1 MDAGFPILFADESG
15 NRLTPSAVYYPPDGA
30 EPLVGAAALRMRA
43 LHPERTVTSVKRLMG
58 HRSIPPGEAEMFSCP
73 LAPAAEGIGLRIGDA
88 TRAPEEISATILS
101 KLRAIAESA
110 LEHEIT
116 RAVITV
122 PAYFNDAQRSAT
134 KLAGELAGLTVE
146 RILNEPTAAALAYG
160 LDKLGE
166 SSKVAVY
173 DLGGGT
179 FDISILEL
187 SDGVFQVLSTAG
199 DTRLGGDDIDRALL
213 TLLFQKAAIDEA
225 TATHEIR
232 AKLLDAAIKTKH
244 ALSESDSYSVSVPFL
259 SGSDSFACDISRDEL
274 VALASPIIERTRSL
288 CQRAISDSKLNI
300 EDLDKI
306 VLVGGSTRMPI
317 VQQIAADIFGQE
329 PDLSQNPDEAVALG
343 AVIQGGILSGRT
355 QNVILLDVTPL
366 SLGIETFGGLMNVIL
381 PRNTTIP
388 AKAGELFTNAV
399 AGQESMKIRVLQ
411 GEREM
416 ARDNWELGQFE
427 INFEPGPKGHARVGV
442 EFAIDENGILT
453 VLGRDTK
460 TNTDQVLKIENSA
473 VDVNDEAV
481 EAMISESIDYAFDD
495 MNERVWTEATM
506 KSNELLPAVDNAL
519 QQIGELLSRDEIEAV
534 TSAADAVRAAL
545 ETNDTRQLKE
555 ANASLD
561 KATEHMAALL
571 VEKAME
577 ESLKRKGIL

>member
-1 MDAGFPILFADESG
+1 
-15 NRLTPSAVYYPPDGA
+15 
-30 EPLVGAAALRMRA
+30 MRA
-43 LHPERTVTSVKRLMG
+43 LDPARTITSVKRLMG
-58 HRSIPPGEAEMFSCP
+58 RRNVPAEEAAMFSCP
-73 LAPAAEGIGLRIGDA
+73 LTPAADGLRLRLDETTA
-88 TRAPEEISATILS
+88 LSPEAVSATILGR
-101 KLRAIAESA
+101 LRAIAETA
-110 LEHEIT
+110 MEKEIT

-134 KLAGELAGLTVE
+134 KRAGELAGLTVE

-166 SSKVAVY
+166 RSKVAVY

-199 DTRLGGDDIDRALL
+199 DTRLGGDDIDRALAAH
-213 TLLFQKAAIDEA
+213 LFEQANLDENA
-225 TATHEIR
+225 DTPEVR
-232 AKLLDAAIKTKH
+232 AKLLDAAIRAKH
-244 ALSESDSYSVSVPFL
+244 ALSDDDAFTVSVPFL
-259 SGSDSFACDISRDEL
+259 SGTDSFECVVTQAKMA
-274 VALASPIIERTRSL
+274 ALATPVIDRTRSL
-288 CQRAISDSKLNI
+288 CQRAISDSKLELSEI
-300 EDLDKI
+300 DRI

-317 VQQIAADIFGQE
+317 VRKIAAEIFGQE
-329 PDLSQNPDEAVALG
+329 PDISQNPDEAVALG

-399 AGQESMKIRVLQ
+399 AGQEAMKIRILQ

-427 INFEPGPKGHARVGV
+427 IHFDPGPKGHARVGV
-442 EFAIDENGILT
+442 EFAIDANGILT

-460 TNTDQVLKIENSA
+460 TQKDEILKIDNAA

-495 MNERVWTEATM
+495 MNERVWTEAKM
-506 KSNELLPAVDNAL
+506 KSDELLPAVDSAL
-519 QQIGELLSRDEIEAV
+519 AQVGELLTGEDIESVRA
-534 TSAADAVRAAL
+534 AADAVRAAL
-545 ETNDTRQLKE
+545 ETHDVRQLKE
-555 ANASLD
+555 ANQNLD
-561 KATEHMAALL
+561 QATEHMAALL

>member
-1 MDAGFPILFADESG
+1 
-15 NRLTPSAVYYPPDGA
+15 
-30 EPLVGAAALRMRA
+30 MRA
-43 LHPERTVTSVKRLMG
+43 LDPARTITSVKRLMG
-58 HRSIPPGEAEMFSCP
+58 RRNVPAEEAAMFSCP
-73 LAPAAEGIGLRIGDA
+73 LTPAADGLRLRLDETTA
-88 TRAPEEISATILS
+88 LSPEAVSATILGR
-101 KLRAIAESA
+101 LRAIAETA
-110 LEHEIT
+110 MEKEIT

-134 KLAGELAGLTVE
+134 KRAGELAGLTVE

-166 SSKVAVY
+166 RSKVAVY

-199 DTRLGGDDIDRALL
+199 DTRLGGDDIDRALAAH
-213 TLLFQKAAIDEA
+213 LFEQANLDENA
-225 TATHEIR
+225 DTPEVR
-232 AKLLDAAIKTKH
+232 AKLLDAAIRAKH
-244 ALSESDSYSVSVPFL
+244 ALSDDDAFTVSVPFL
-259 SGSDSFACDISRDEL
+259 SGTDSFECVVTQAKMA
-274 VALASPIIERTRSL
+274 ALATPVIDRTRSL
-288 CQRAISDSKLNI
+288 CQRAISDSKLELSEI
-300 EDLDKI
+300 DRI

-317 VQQIAADIFGQE
+317 VRKITAEIFGQE
-329 PDLSQNPDEAVALG
+329 PDISQNPDEAVALG

-399 AGQESMKIRVLQ
+399 AGQEAMKIRILQ

-427 INFEPGPKGHARVGV
+427 IHFDPGPKGHARVGV
-442 EFAIDENGILT
+442 EFAIDANGILT

-460 TNTDQVLKIENSA
+460 TQKDEILKIDNAA

-495 MNERVWTEATM
+495 MNERVWTEAKM
-506 KSNELLPAVDNAL
+506 KSDELLPAVDSAL
-519 QQIGELLSRDEIEAV
+519 AQVGELLTGEDIESVRA
-534 TSAADAVRAAL
+534 AADAVRAAL
-545 ETNDTRQLKE
+545 ETHDVRQLKE
-555 ANASLD
+555 ANQNLD
-561 KATEHMAALL
+561 QATEHMAALL

>member
-1 MDAGFPILFADESG
+1 MDAGFPILFADAGGS
-15 NRLTPSAVYYPPDGA
+15 RITPSAVYYPAHG
-30 EPLVGAAALRMRA
+30 EPIIGAAALRMRA
-43 LHPERTVTSVKRLMG
+43 LDPARTITSVKRLMG
-58 HRSIPPGEAEMFSCP
+58 RRNVPAEEAAMFSCP
-73 LAPAAEGIGLRIGDA
+73 LTPAADGLRLRLDETTA
-88 TRAPEEISATILS
+88 LSPEAVSATILGR
-101 KLRAIAESA
+101 LRAIAETA
-110 LEHEIT
+110 MEKEIT

-134 KLAGELAGLTVE
+134 KRAGELAGLTVE

-166 SSKVAVY
+166 RSKVAVY

-199 DTRLGGDDIDRALL
+199 DTRLGGDDIDRALAAH
-213 TLLFQKAAIDEA
+213 LFEQANLDENA
-225 TATHEIR
+225 DTPEVR
-232 AKLLDAAIKTKH
+232 AKLLDAAIRAKH
-244 ALSESDSYSVSVPFL
+244 ALSDDDAFTVSVPFL
-259 SGSDSFACDISRDEL
+259 SGTDSFECVVTQAKMA
-274 VALASPIIERTRSL
+274 ALATPVIDRTRSL
-288 CQRAISDSKLNI
+288 CQRAISDSKLELSEI
-300 EDLDKI
+300 DRI

-317 VQQIAADIFGQE
+317 VRKIAAEIFGQE
-329 PDLSQNPDEAVALG
+329 PDISQNPDEAVALG

-399 AGQESMKIRVLQ
+399 AGQEAMKIRILQ

-427 INFEPGPKGHARVGV
+427 IHFDPGPKGHARVGV
-442 EFAIDENGILT
+442 EFAIDANGILT

-460 TNTDQVLKIENSA
+460 TQKDEILKIDNAA

-495 MNERVWTEATM
+495 MNERVWTEAKM
-506 KSNELLPAVDNAL
+506 KSDELLPAVDSAL
-519 QQIGELLSRDEIEAV
+519 AQVGELLTGEDIESVRA
-534 TSAADAVRAAL
+534 AADAVRAAL
-545 ETNDTRQLKE
+545 ETHDVRQLKE
-555 ANASLD
+555 ANQNLD
-561 KATEHMAALL
+561 QATEHMAALL

>member
-1 MDAGFPILFADESG
+1 
-15 NRLTPSAVYYPPDGA
+15 
-30 EPLVGAAALRMRA
+30 MRA
-43 LHPERTVTSVKRLMG
+43 LDPARTITSVKRLMG
-58 HRSIPPGEAEMFSCP
+58 RRNVPAEEAAMFSCP
-73 LAPAAEGIGLRIGDA
+73 LTPAADGLRLRLDETTA
-88 TRAPEEISATILS
+88 LSPEAVSATILGR
-101 KLRAIAESA
+101 LRAIAETA
-110 LEHEIT
+110 MEKEIT

-134 KLAGELAGLTVE
+134 KRAGELAGLTVE

-166 SSKVAVY
+166 RSKVAVY

-187 SDGVFQVLSTAG
+187 SDGVFLVLSTAG
-199 DTRLGGDDIDRALL
+199 DTRLGGDDIDRALAAH
-213 TLLFQKAAIDEA
+213 LFEQANLDENA
-225 TATHEIR
+225 DTPEVR
-232 AKLLDAAIKTKH
+232 AKLLDAAIRAKH
-244 ALSESDSYSVSVPFL
+244 ALSDDDAFTVSVPFL
-259 SGSDSFACDISRDEL
+259 SGTDSFECVVTQAKMA
-274 VALASPIIERTRSL
+274 ALATPVIDRTRSL
-288 CQRAISDSKLNI
+288 CQRAISDSKLELSEI
-300 EDLDKI
+300 DRI

-317 VQQIAADIFGQE
+317 VRKIAAEIFGQE
-329 PDLSQNPDEAVALG
+329 PDISQNPDEAVALG

-399 AGQESMKIRVLQ
+399 AGQEAMKIRILQ

-427 INFEPGPKGHARVGV
+427 IHFDPGPKGHARVGV
-442 EFAIDENGILT
+442 EFAIDANGILT

-460 TNTDQVLKIENSA
+460 TQKDEILKIDNAA

-495 MNERVWTEATM
+495 MNERVWTEAKM
-506 KSNELLPAVDNAL
+506 KSDELLPAVDSAL
-519 QQIGELLSRDEIEAV
+519 AQVGELLTGEDIESVRA
-534 TSAADAVRAAL
+534 AADAVRAAL
-545 ETNDTRQLKE
+545 ETHDVRQLKE
-555 ANASLD
+555 ANQNLD
-561 KATEHMAALL
+561 QATEHMAALL

>member
-1 MDAGFPILFADESG
+1 VDAGFPILFADESG
-15 NRLTPSAVYYPPDGA
+15 SRLTPSAVYFPADNSA
-30 EPLVGAAALRMRA
+30 PLVGAPALRMRA
-43 LHPERTVTSVKRLMG
+43 LHPDRTVTSVKRLMG
-58 HRSIPPGEAEMFSCP
+58 RRAVPATEAEMFNCP
-73 LAPAAEGIGLRIGDA
+73 LTSAADGIRLQLADKSLS
-88 TRAPEEISATILS
+88 PEEISATILS
-101 KLRAIAESA
+101 KLRSIAESA
-110 LEHEIT
+110 LEKDIT

-122 PAYFNDAQRSAT
+122 PAYFNDAQRTAT
-134 KLAGELAGLTVE
+134 KRAGELAGLTVE

-166 SSKVAVY
+166 RSKVAVY

-179 FDISILEL
+179 FDVSILEL

-213 TLLFQKAAIDEA
+213 SLLFQKASIPESDAAPEV
-225 TATHEIR
+225 R
-232 AKLLDAAIKTKH
+232 AKLLDAAIRAKH
-244 ALSESDSYSVSVPFL
+244 ALSDSAQTTVSVPFL
-259 SGSDSFACDISRDEL
+259 SETNSFECEITQEQL
-274 VALASPIIERTRSL
+274 IALATPIVDRTRSL
-288 CQRAISDSKLNI
+288 CQRAISDSKLALADI
-300 EDLDKI
+300 DKV
-306 VLVGGSTRMPI
+306 VLVGGSTRMP
-317 VQQIAADIFGQE
+317 VVRKIAADIFGRQ
-329 PDLSQNPDEAVALG
+329 PDTTQNPDEAVALG

-399 AGQESMKIRVLQ
+399 AGQASMKIRALQ

-427 INFEPGPKGHARVGV
+427 INFDPGPKGHARVGV

-460 TNTDQVLKIENSA
+460 THTDQILKIDNAA

-495 MNERVWTEATM
+495 MNERVWTEAKM
-506 KSNELLPAVDNAL
+506 KSNELLPAVDSAL
-519 QQIGELLSRDEIEAV
+519 SQVGELLNDTEKAAV
-534 TSAADAVRAAL
+534 ADAAAAVRKAL
-545 ETNDTRQLKE
+545 ETHDSRQLKE
-555 ANASLD
+555 ANTKLD
-561 KATEHMAALL
+561 QATEHMAALL